1 MTDNKYKSI
10 IIIRLLYRVLQFVF
24 FPSYLFLCPLQY
36 SVSSENHKVM
46 ETILSQGDESQKPQ
60 KLLPKNMPFLTG
72 WPVSAVLA
80 KMASLAPK
88 YSCINPPHLF
98 VQEVNCGKIMWQQ
111 SGDKAEQWWKK
122 LPWKMMKIT
131 KHFL

>member
-1 MTDNKYKSI
+1 
-10 IIIRLLYRVLQFVF
+10 
-24 FPSYLFLCPLQY
+24 
-36 SVSSENHKVM
+36 M

-111 SGDKAEQWWKK
+111 SGDKAEQWWKETALK
-122 LPWKMMKIT
+122 NDEDNKTFFII
-131 KHFL
+131 